1 MSYKSNKKLKKAIK
15 IILFFIVAIVLF
27 VILNPSEEE
36 YLINDLNKKSSI
48 YLEECNNVNDNYL
61 KILKIMYPNEEDI
74 EKFIKNNITY
84 TITDREVIDSNSMDI
99 SYMSFYVKVSINV
112 KSYNYANAYKNAVL
126 KTNEFINKNNSLNR
140 EAIQKYFYEQLEK
153 EGQLIIKNKQM
164 TTNIVYRCSKEHEV
178 GGSRMEIKTYI
189 IYPLPEQKNNM
200 DLVNAMLGGL
210 VEEMDRTKL
219 PEGVDLEEIIIHK
232 E

>member
-1 MSYKSNKKLKKAIK
+1 
-15 IILFFIVAIVLF
+15 
-27 VILNPSEEE
+27 
-36 YLINDLNKKSSI
+36 
-48 YLEECNNVNDNYL
+48 
-61 KILKIMYPNEEDI
+61 MYPNEEDI

-126 KTNEFINKNNSLNR
+126 KTNEFINKNNSLSR
-140 EAIQKYFYEQLEK
+140 EAIQKYFYEQIEK
-153 EGQLIIKNKQM
+153 EGQLIIQNNQM
-164 TTNIVYRCSKEHEV
+164 TTNIVYRCSKEHEI

-219 PEGVDLEEIIIHK
+219 PEGVDLEETLQLMGV

>member
-1 MSYKSNKKLKKAIK
+1 MSYKSNKKIKKAIK

-36 YLINDLNKKSSI
+36 YLIKDLNKKSSI

-112 KSYNYANAYKNAVL
+112 KNYNYANAYKNAVL

-153 EGQLIIKNKQM
+153 EGQLIIQNNQM
-164 TTNIVYRCSKEHEV
+164 TTNIVYRCSKEHEI

-219 PEGVDLEEIIIHK
+219 HEGVDLEEIIIHK

>member
-15 IILFFIVAIVLF
+15 IILLFIVVIVLF
-27 VILNPSEEE
+27 FILNPSEED
-36 YLINDLNKKSSI
+36 YLIKDLNKKSSI

-84 TITDREVIDSNSMDI
+84 TITDREVIDSNSMNI

-153 EGQLIIKNKQM
+153 EGQLIIQNNQM
-164 TTNIVYRCSKEHEV
+164 TTNIVYRCSKEHEI
-178 GGSRMEIKTYI
+178 GGSKMEIKTYI
-189 IYPLPEQKNNM
+189 IYPLPNQKNNM